1 MPRLLKKFVF
11 SFLAGLVIL
20 FSIAPYLSP
29 VNAQAWYS
37 QEPIEWY
44 LKVYDKDASPPNEIF
59 GERYTAAQVQWVV
72 YGFLFMPLRMI
83 QPVIGEDIILC
94 ILKQVGAGTF
104 DINNCGTAVMDVV
117 TVLSGIFGKVF
128 PLITSNTDSDKPFL
142 ALVFDTTN
150 RDLSGIGYT
159 KTLLNKFTLVSEVR
173 AQGFGYT
180 ALSWIQDYWTG
191 FRDISYGLLVM
202 VIIIFAFMIMFRVK
216 LSPQTVV
223 SVQSALPKVILTLIL
238 VTFSYAIAG
247 FAIDLMY
254 IVSGLFA
261 FLIKA
266 AGFTNNINSA
276 FSIISGAG
284 PGYNIPLAGGLW
296 ILFMMLGYA
305 VSFFVAALIATITS
319 LVSSFSVF
327 NALLGVVFMI
337 LGVFC
342 LVIMIWYTFKIPFVL
357 IKTLISLYISI
368 ITAPVQILAGAIIPS
383 MGFGTWFKKVMADVL
398 VFPVVGLFIYFAWKT
413 LGESFTL
420 SGYDFINFSG
430 SASLHPISWVPGII
444 GTSGPTT
451 GSISG
456 IIFLAIS
463 FGIMAEIPK
472 IPDMLKG
479 MLLGEKF
486 AFGTGIGEAMEA
498 FGIASTAQKSLQSA
512 GSDLLYNPK
521 GGRNPVTGK
530 DIATGFIPDMVA
542 RYKNRPKGSG
552 GAASDGPVNT

>member
-20 FSIAPYLSP
+20 FSIAPYLST

-512 GSDLLYNPK
+512 G
-521 GGRNPVTGK
+521 
-530 DIATGFIPDMVA
+530 
-542 RYKNRPKGSG
+542 
-552 GAASDGPVNT
+552 